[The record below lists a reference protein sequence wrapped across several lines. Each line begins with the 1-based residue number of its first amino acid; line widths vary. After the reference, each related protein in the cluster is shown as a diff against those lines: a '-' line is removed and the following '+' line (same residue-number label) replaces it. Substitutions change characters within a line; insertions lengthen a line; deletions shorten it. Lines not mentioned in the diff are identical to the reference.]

1 MTMRKLA
8 LVRSDEPA
16 KDAGPRL
23 RVAIATQDGKSM
35 NAHFGSAR
43 RFVVFEVTPTSSRF
57 LETISFDAVTGESGE
72 HREDAPLGVKVDAIR
87 GCNLLF
93 VLAIGASAASKVI
106 NARIHPVKL
115 AEAEPVEQVISKVQ
129 ELLNSEPPPWLR
141 RALASSTPAKE
152 RSMSFLEEE
161 DEP

>member
-1 MTMRKLA
+1 MTMRKLG
-8 LVRSDEPA
+8 LVPDSESSADP
-16 KDAGPRL
+16 GPRL

-43 RFVVFEVTPTSSRF
+43 RFVIYEVTPAHKRF

-72 HREDAPLGVKVDAIR
+72 HREDAPLGAKVEAIR

-93 VLAIGASAASKVI
+93 VLAIGASAAAKVI

-115 AEAEPVEQVISKVQ
+115 AEAEPVEQVIAKVQ
-129 ELLNSEPPPWLR
+129 ELMVGTPPPWMR
-141 RALASSTPAKE
+141 RALASSKE
-152 RSMSFLEEE
+152 RTLSFLDDEE